1 MSILQPPAMK
11 TNAVAT
17 DKKPHLVRRLYDW
30 VLHWAH
36 TPYGTPA
43 LSVLAVAESSFFPIP
58 PDPLLMALAMSR
70 PERSLSYALVCA
82 LSSVFGGALGYLIGW
97 QLWSM
102 MSDFF
107 FTHVPGF
114 THEVFNLVAQKYNEN
129 AFLAVFT
136 AAFTPIPY
144 KVFTI
149 AGGVFQINFLE
160 FMVASII
167 GRSMRF
173 FLVAGLIWKFGA
185 GIKATIDRYFDW
197 FAVGFT
203 VLLILGFI
211 VIKYAL

>member
-1 MSILQPPAMK
+1 MK

>member
-1 MSILQPPAMK
+1 MGISSTATRKPVK
-11 TNAVAT
+11 TEN
-17 DKKPHLVRRLYDW
+17 KKPHLIRRLYDW

-43 LSVLAVAESSFFPIP
+43 LSLLATAESSFFPIP

-70 PERSLSYALVCA
+70 PERSLFYAFVCS
-82 LSSVFGGALGYLIGW
+82 LSSVIGGAIGYLIGW
-97 QLWSM
+97 QLWSVI
-102 MSDFF
+102 SDFF
-107 FTHVPGF
+107 FSHVPGF
-114 THEVFNLVAQKYNEN
+114 THEVFNLVAQKYNDN

-160 FMVASII
+160 FMLASVV

-185 GIKATIDRYFDW
+185 SIKATIDKYFDW
-197 FAVGFT
+197 VAVGFT
-203 VLLILGFI
+203 ALLVLGFA

>member
-1 MSILQPPAMK
+1 MSISGTATRKQLK
-11 TNAVAT
+11 TEN
-17 DKKPHLVRRLYDW
+17 KKPHLIRRLYDW

-43 LSVLAVAESSFFPIP
+43 LGVLATAESSFFPIP

-70 PERSLSYALVCA
+70 PERSIWYAFVCSA
-82 LSSVFGGALGYLIGW
+82 CSVVGGAIGYLIGM
-97 QLWSM
+97 QLWHGVSE
-102 MSDFF
+102 FF
-107 FTHVPGF
+107 FNNVPGF
-114 THEVFNLVAQKYNEN
+114 THEVFNIVAQKYNEN

-149 AGGVFQINFLE
+149 AGGVFQINFME
-160 FMVASII
+160 FMIASIV

-185 GIKATIDRYFDW
+185 SIKNTIDKYFDW
-197 FAVGFT
+197 VALGFT
-203 VLLILGFI
+203 VLLILGFV
-211 VIKYAL
+211 VIKYAM